1 MAEPDTTSGRDRGPI
16 TFEVVKEAYGWA
28 VRRDHQM
35 MTPCWCKAVAVD
47 QAQRMVD
54 VLRQHGERAEMRV
67 SDTEA

>member
-1 MAEPDTTSGRDRGPI
+1 MAEPDRTIRRDRGRI

-35 MTPCWCKAVAVD
+35 MTPCWCKAVAVE

-54 VLRQHGERAEMRV
+54 ALRQHGERAEMRV
-67 SDTEA
+67 SDIEE